1 MQRYNGEAPKG
12 LIPIFINLYSMD
24 DEFSIIVEC
33 VKGKVDIKKDVFKSA
48 LANIR
53 NTITHEIAHTKE
65 VYSKWI
71 SHKQD
76 FYKKQ
81 IVSLGDFDA
90 SKDWG
95 NIESF
100 IRLCKINMLIRYEQ
114 NIHINNL
121 FTPFFFLKNYF

>member
-1 MQRYNGEAPKG
+1 MCQGQSRYKN
-12 LIPIFINLYSMD
+12 
-24 DEFSIIVEC
+24 
-33 VKGKVDIKKDVFKSA
+33 DVFKSA
-48 LANIR
+48 LANII
-53 NTITHEIAHTKE
+53 NTITHEIVHTKE
-65 VYSKWI
+65 VYGKWI

-81 IVSLGDFDA
+81 IVSLGDFAA